1 MPVTLNFQG
10 WTRSLLQSTADWLL
24 PPSPDSRPVSLQGT
38 LVIVASRAAARR
50 LREKL
55 TQICDNRGQG
65 LLDAQILT
73 PTPLLTPQPLR
84 SANPSVVLAAW
95 TTLLTPAQFRRFP
108 DLFPRAPAPPN
119 PAWTAAIARQ
129 FESLRHQLAEG
140 RLTISEVLTR
150 FSDRLAGEIDRWRDL
165 AALEQEYLE
174 LLRRQGFEDPLLV
187 QSEWIASAP
196 PPADLRRIVL
206 AGLLDPPTALIALLD
221 RWGRQ
226 CAIEILIPAP
236 PETQALFDD
245 WGRPILPADSA
256 TPDPGAFWST
266 RILPLSEKAIHIAG
280 TPADQVQTVI
290 RLIASL
296 PIRPAPQD
304 IAIGVPDPSLIPR
317 LENGLKEMGISAA
330 DPSDRP
336 LLRHRIGAAVQALGE
351 VAQNRQVL
359 PFALLL
365 RHPDVLTWLAEDTH
379 HPPEALLKTWDEFQN
394 RHLPATLDD
403 VRILAERHNPAWNEA
418 RNAYA
423 ESPSPAPP
431 SPGLTPLRPALV
443 LLLNLL
449 PALESDPLSALR
461 GFLQNLYRNK
471 TIVYGNPEDDE
482 FAAAAEALD
491 ALLRET
497 EIAGRSIAPPLSR
510 AILLD
515 RLSTATLPHRPD
527 SPDLELEGWL
537 ELPWNDAPALV
548 ITGLNEGLIPESR
561 FADLFLPD
569 SLRQTLGLRCDAT
582 RFARDAFW
590 LTYLI
595 ESRHSQGRIE
605 LIAGRTGPD
614 GDPLLP
620 SRLLFQCAPDQLV
633 DRVKILFARPPAAGG
648 RPIPSRGFRLDPSA
662 ARLPAMPDSISVTA
676 FSAYL
681 RCPFRFYLESILRME
696 RRDDRKT
703 ELDALD
709 FGQLIHE
716 SFKRFGRHPDLR
728 DAIDSD
734 RIAEFLEL
742 TARDIAR
749 SLYGD
754 HPVLA
759 VELAVDSAVA
769 RLQAAAQRQAEWR
782 RQGWQ
787 IVAVEKDFS
796 MSLSGLT
803 IKGRIDRID
812 RHEDGRWCV
821 IDYKTTDT
829 STSPAEAHLK
839 KRRGTPESVP
849 DYALADADPT
859 APGFTV
865 WTNLQLPLY
874 VHLLRADS
882 NRPDGLGIPPEAPIL
897 PAFFLL
903 PLAQS
908 ETALWPWP
916 ECDPQLLASAL
927 ASAEKIAA
935 NIKHRVFAPAADLS
949 RRNDVLDLLTFD
961 SPENAFDWEAFA
973 RFCREGLPP

>member
-1 MPVTLNFQG
+1 MPVTLHFQG
-10 WTRSLLQSTADWLL
+10 WNRSLLQSTADWLL
-24 PPSPDSRPVSLQGT
+24 PPSPDSRPASLQGT

-55 TQICDNRGQG
+55 TQICNDRGQG

-73 PTPLLTPQPLR
+73 PTPLLTPQPIPLR
-84 SANPSVVLAAW
+84 IANPSVVLAAW
-95 TTLLTPAQFRRFP
+95 TALLTPTKLRRFP
-108 DLFPRAPAPPN
+108 NLFPRDPVAHD
-119 PAWTAAIARQ
+119 PAWIAAIARQ
-129 FESLRHQLAEG
+129 FESLRQQLAEG
-140 RLTISEVLTR
+140 RLSIIQVLSQ
-150 FSDRLAGEIDRWRDL
+150 FPDRLAGEIDRWRDL
-165 AALEQEYLE
+165 AALENEYLE
-174 LLRRQGFEDPLLV
+174 LLRQQGFEDPLV
-187 QSEWIASAP
+187 AQCEWIASAP
-196 PPADLRRIVL
+196 PPEDLRRVVL
-206 AGLLDPPTALIALLD
+206 AGLPDPPPALIALLQ
-221 RWGRQ
+221 RWSEH

-236 PETQALFDD
+236 PETRGLFDD
-245 WGRPILPADSA
+245 WGRPIIPGDPALPN
-256 TPDPGAFWST
+256 PDGFWST
-266 RILPLSEKAIHIAG
+266 RALPLPEQALHIAG
-280 TPADQVQTVI
+280 TPADQAQAVI
-290 RLIASL
+290 HLIASL
-296 PIRPAPQD
+296 PSQPSSQD
-304 IAIGVPDPSLIPR
+304 IALGVPDPSLIPR
-317 LENGLKEMGISAA
+317 LETLLKEIQIQAA

-336 LLRHRIGAAVQALGE
+336 LLYHRIGAAVQALGE
-351 VAQNRQVL
+351 VAQTRQVL
-359 PFALLL
+359 PFSLLL
-365 RHPDVLTWLAEDTH
+365 RHPEVLAWLAEETQS
-379 HPPEALLKTWDEFQN
+379 PPETILKTWDEFQN
-394 RHLPATLDD
+394 RHLPATLEDI
-403 VRILAERHNPAWNEA
+403 RLLAERHNPAWNEA
-418 RNAYA
+418 REAYV
-423 ESPSPAPP
+423 ESPP
-431 SPGLTPLRPALV
+431 SPGPSALKPAIL

-449 PALESDPLSALR
+449 PALESDPLPALR
-461 GFLQNLYRNK
+461 KFLQNLYRSK

-497 EIAGRSIAPPLSR
+497 EIVSHSIAPPLSL

-515 RLSTATLPHRPD
+515 RLATASLPHRAG

-537 ELPWNDAPALV
+537 ELPWNDAPTLI

-561 FADLFLPD
+561 FADPFLPD

-595 ESRHSQGRIE
+595 ESRRRSGRIE

-620 SRLLFQCAPDQLV
+620 SRLLFQCAPERLV
-633 DRVKILFARPPAAGG
+633 DRVKLLFSRPPAATG

-662 ARLPAMPDSISVTA
+662 ARLARMPDSISVTA

-703 ELDALD
+703 ELDSLD

-716 SFKRFGRHPDLR
+716 SFKRFGRHPEIR
-728 DAIDSD
+728 EAIDPLL
-734 RIAEFLEL
+734 IAEYLET
-742 TARDIAR
+742 TAREIAR
-749 SLYGD
+749 SLYGH
-754 HPVLA
+754 HPVLS

-769 RLQAAAQRQAEWR
+769 RLQAAARRQAEWR
-782 RQGWQ
+782 QQGWQ

-803 IKGRIDRID
+803 VKGRIDRID

-821 IDYKTTDT
+821 IDYKTTDHF
-829 STSPAEAHLK
+829 TSPAEAHLK
-839 KRRGTPESVP
+839 KRRGAPDCVP
-849 DYALADADPT
+849 DYSIAETDPT
-859 APGFTV
+859 TQRLTV

-874 VHLLRADS
+874 VHLLRADVG
-882 NRPDGLGIPPEAPIL
+882 RPESLGIPPDATIL
-897 PAFFLL
+897 PAYFVL

-908 ETALWPWP
+908 ETAISPWP
-916 ECDPQLLASAL
+916 ECDEKLLGSAL

-949 RRNDVLDLLTFD
+949 SRNDILDQLTFD
-961 SPENAFDWEAFA
+961 APENAFDWEAFE
-973 RFCREGLPP
+973 RFCREGSPT